1 MRTLSKFELE
11 LLLSSTKMALRELP
25 PATTEKEE
33 KLIKALTRIVN
44 CFDPKVKNM
53 MDEKEWLERLWRC
66 SNHSI
71 LKKDGKSF
79 IDWLFESILVGVK
92 NQLK

>member
-11 LLLSSTKMALRELP
+11 LLLSSTKMVLRELP

-66 SNHSI
+66 ANHKI
-71 LKKDGKSF
+71 MQKDGKCF
-79 IDWLFESILVGVK
+79 IEWIFEEVLAGMSKHLS
-92 NQLK
+92 